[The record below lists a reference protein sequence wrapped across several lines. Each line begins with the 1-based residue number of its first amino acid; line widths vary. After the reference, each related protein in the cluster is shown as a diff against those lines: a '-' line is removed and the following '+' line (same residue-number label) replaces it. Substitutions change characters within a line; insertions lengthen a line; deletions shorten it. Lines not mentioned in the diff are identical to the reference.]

1 MKRTMITGNKENPS
15 FIIDEGFPDRV
26 LKTSLFLALILIMC
40 SVSYMSF
47 MLSVSLAIGC
57 FISIVLFK
65 TTWWAIQHAVQH
77 KRSKIKGF
85 FLKISFL
92 KYFILGA
99 ILLSARLFLE
109 INIFAMA
116 LGLGIVVAVV
126 ILKIVGRLLVNY
138 MNKSIKVS
146 YKGINGV
153 SINTDKKGV

>member
-1 MKRTMITGNKENPS
+1 MGRLMMAGNKENHS

-26 LKTSLFLALILIMC
+26 IKTSLFLALILIVS

-65 TTWWAIQHAVQH
+65 TTWWAIQYAVQH

-85 FLKISFL
+85 FLKISFI
-92 KYFILGA
+92 KYFVLGS
-99 ILLSARLFLE
+99 ILLSACLFLE

-116 LGLGIVVAVV
+116 AGLGMVVAVV
-126 ILKIVGRLLVNY
+126 ILKIVGRLFVNY
-138 MNKSIKVS
+138 MNRSVNAS
-146 YKGINGV
+146 FRGVNSV
-153 SINTDKKGV
+153 SINKGKKGV

>member
-1 MKRTMITGNKENPS
+1 MKRTMITDDKENPS

-26 LKTSLFLALILIMC
+26 IKTSFILALVLIVS

-65 TTWWAIQHAVQH
+65 TSWWAIQYAVQH

-85 FLKISFL
+85 FLKISFI
-92 KYFILGA
+92 KYFVLGA
-99 ILLSARLFLE
+99 MLLSACLFLDV
-109 INIFAMA
+109 NIFAMA
-116 LGLGIVVAVV
+116 LGLGMVVAVV

-153 SINTDKKGV
+153 SINASKKGV